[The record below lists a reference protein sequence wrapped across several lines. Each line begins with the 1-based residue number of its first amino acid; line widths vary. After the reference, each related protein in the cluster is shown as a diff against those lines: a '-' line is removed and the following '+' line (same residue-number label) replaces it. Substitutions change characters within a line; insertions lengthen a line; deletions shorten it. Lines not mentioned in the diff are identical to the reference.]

1 MKVFAEGVES
11 FVGDERNENPN
22 DLIPNLSCDIGGSSS
37 QVLGASRQQQ
47 ESSWNLGE
55 TFHKYVTIFGLGPK
69 MKILMLE
76 LKFFFVS
83 M

>member
-55 TFHKYVTIFGLGPK
+55 TFHKYITIFGLRLKKK
-69 MKILMLE
+69 MLNFSLV
-76 LKFFFVS
+76 LGT
-83 M
+83 

>member
-55 TFHKYVTIFGLGPK
+55 TFHKYITISGLRLN
-69 MKILMLE
+69 MKILNFSLV
-76 LKFFFVS
+76 LGI
-83 M
+83 

>member
-1 MKVFAEGVES
+1 MVLLRHNAFRIFPVAMKVFAEGVES

-37 QVLGASRQQQ
+37 QVLGGSRQQQ

-55 TFHKYVTIFGLGPK
+55 TFHR
-69 MKILMLE
+69 
-76 LKFFFVS
+76 
-83 M
+83 

>member
-55 TFHKYVTIFGLGPK
+55 TFHKYITINGLRL
-69 MKILMLE
+69 KIEILNFSLV
-76 LKFFFVS
+76 LGT
-83 M
+83 

>member
-11 FVGDERNENPN
+11 FVSDERNENPN

-37 QVLGASRQQQ
+37 QVLGGQPRRREQQ

-55 TFHKYVTIFGLGPK
+55 TFHR
-69 MKILMLE
+69 
-76 LKFFFVS
+76 
-83 M
+83 